1 MKRRAVFLAVSLS
14 VVLLMAGCAQRPTYS
29 EVRQETL
36 DALQQVVDLLP
47 EPGRIERTPEFEP
60 YGCDD
65 KLLLHSRGGGAFY
78 TGQWKVAVPDSFDVE
93 AFLQQ
98 LPDLLGAGWTREEL
112 GVPTQRAFVYL
123 VRDSP
128 RMTLSAEQS
137 TLDEGKAVELLAI
150 SRCGVEDTSSE
161 SPPR

>member
-1 MKRRAVFLAVSLS
+1 M
-14 VVLLMAGCAQRPTYS
+14 
-29 EVRQETL
+29 
-36 DALQQVVDLLP
+36 
-47 EPGRIERTPEFEP
+47 
-60 YGCDD
+60 
-65 KLLLHSRGGGAFY
+65 
-78 TGQWKVAVPDSFDVE
+78 PDSFDVE